1 LDWAAEDSKR
11 LDIAKVSQ
19 HYYEKTEEYC
29 KILQVDFKQVL
40 KLCLK
45 TGMNLLQVHNVL
57 ERKVK
62 SLEGN

>member
-1 LDWAAEDSKR
+1 MSTVEDSKR
-11 LDIAKVSQ
+11 LEAGKVAQ
-19 HYYEKTEEYC
+19 HYYEKTEEFC
-29 KILQVDFKQVL
+29 KILQIEFKQVL

-62 SLEGN
+62 ALQD